1 MAESLAGRAYRRKE
15 KRREIRAE
23 AHKKIKLD
31 AMKHK
36 KEKKN

>member
-23 AHKKIKLD
+23 AHRKIKLD
-31 AMKHK
+31 AKKHK
-36 KEKKN
+36 KVKK